1 MYIGLLFLLL
11 HSWHPS
17 GKHKN
22 IEFTLAIQ
30 EESATGRKDVS
41 YISLPFYI
49 DIAHV
54 FSSDTGF
61 IQNYICCVPN
71 DGSQEVSVLEN
82 IATLTLTFYSYM
94 RHDKRQ
100 ISFLRC
106 VLLLGSAWFNNARRP
121 WQTEVFGENVNPH
134 LNLSLRLKEETGHLN
149 KDVRKCTLRR

>member
-22 IEFTLAIQ
+22 IEFTLAIR
-30 EESATGRKDVS
+30 EESATFRTLD
-41 YISLPFYI
+41 IPFYV

-82 IATLTLTFYSYM
+82 IATLTFYSYM

-121 WQTEVFGENVNPH
+121 WQTKVFGENVNPH
-134 LNLSLRLKEETGHLN
+134 LNLSLRL
-149 KDVRKCTLRR
+149 